1 MTKELSIDAMVSAY
15 RKIREAKQE
24 KDTAYKAEV
33 AELNDQLE
41 TITARLLELFNE
53 QGVESIRTAS
63 GTVTRRAVTRY
74 WTSDWGSMYE
84 FIKDNDAPYL
94 LEQRINGANMRQ
106 FLDENPDVVPM
117 GLNSDTRYAV
127 TVRKPTSK

>member
-63 GTVTRRAVTRY
+63 GTVTRRSITRY

-94 LEQRINGANMRQ
+94 LEQRINGTNMRQ
-106 FLDENPDVVPM
+106 FLDENPDAVPM

>member
-15 RKIREAKQE
+15 RKIRDAKQE

-63 GTVTRRAVTRY
+63 GTVTRRSITRY

-94 LEQRINGANMRQ
+94 LEQRINGTNMRQ
-106 FLDENPDVVPM
+106 FLDENPDAVPM

>member
-24 KDTAYKAEV
+24 KDTAYKAEI
-33 AELNDQLE
+33 AELNEQLD

-63 GTVTRRAVTRY
+63 GTVTRRAITRY

-94 LEQRINGANMRQ
+94 LEQRINGTNMRQ
-106 FLDENPDVVPM
+106 FLDENPDAVPM

>member
-15 RKIREAKQE
+15 RKIRDAKQE
-24 KDTAYKAEV
+24 KDTAYKAEI
-33 AELNDQLE
+33 ADLNDQLE

-63 GTVTRRAVTRY
+63 GTVTRRSITRY

-94 LEQRINGANMRQ
+94 LEQRINGTNMRQ
-106 FLDENPDVVPM
+106 FLDENPDAVPM